1 MPFFGSKKKDLE
13 EKEGGAKEEKSAS
26 RMWIEENQFQTDD
39 KRKCRDVLFLILF
52 LAMWMGMFVI
62 AGVSVGKGEPKKL
75 FYGSDHAGR
84 QCGGKGSVVDGSDG
98 MKSVDYDFTKLTFTA
113 YPQLSK
119 DVKAA
124 YAAGIQDP
132 TKISV
137 TGECVAACPTVAGGL
152 RIAKTWPKGTAP
164 ATTALLTS
172 SGLVNAA
179 TCTPGTKCWE
189 STSVDTESLF
199 FRCLPSKKSS
209 STVTVECTVLNG
221 GTTPTGREAESVSCG
236 PGGQNQCEKKLAD
249 HFAANAATSAGCAT
263 SRITDLTRVIGSAAK
278 DPIYDQMS
286 GTFQKV
292 ARWVGDVEKS
302 AVPIL
307 LSGGL
312 CGMVF
317 SILYLYICGMCAT
330 LMVTIVVALI
340 MFTLIAITLYLASL
354 GNLINVSNYCSGAS
368 CAELSKAATATQDKE
383 SLYAALA
390 YVFAVIT
397 AIVFVMLIF
406 MRSRLKL
413 ATKMITMANGNM
425 MKRKSIFAW
434 PIIPTFFSLLFLV
447 YFVIIGAYIATVG
460 EVEYKDANGTV
471 VAKPAPGSTSAADV
485 AADYAG
491 SLSMQYLLAYH
502 LFGFLWTNNLLEAIG
517 AFVVASVVG
526 GVYWADEENKTRA
539 VRQGLRR
546 ALKFHLGSL
555 AFGSLVLS
563 IVEFVRIALEYIDH
577 KVKKAAEHNKILK
590 AALCCLKSFAYC
602 LQKCVEFINKN
613 CYILIACRGQSFCT
627 SAREA
632 FSIILSNIATI
643 ATVSTISNFLILLGK
658 VTITCLCM
666 LIFNGFINGASWVE
680 SIPTFQANVDMGD
693 ISSPIFPMLVV
704 CLFAFAVASYF
715 LNIYSMAIDTVL
727 MCYMVDTREYKVKF
741 GALFCDADPTL
752 DATLKLAD
760 AKYTMAI
767 HKSKGKRS
775 GKGGTPT
782 AESAVKTAELTTVS
796 AGAEA
801 EA

>member
-1 MPFFGSKKKDLE
+1 
-13 EKEGGAKEEKSAS
+13 
-26 RMWIEENQFQTDD
+26 
-39 KRKCRDVLFLILF
+39 
-52 LAMWMGMFVI
+52 
-62 AGVSVGKGEPKKL
+62 
-75 FYGSDHAGR
+75 
-84 QCGGKGSVVDGSDG
+84 
-98 MKSVDYDFTKLTFTA
+98 
-113 YPQLSK
+113 
-119 DVKAA
+119 
-124 YAAGIQDP
+124 
-132 TKISV
+132 
-137 TGECVAACPTVAGGL
+137 
-152 RIAKTWPKGTAP
+152 
-164 ATTALLTS
+164 
-172 SGLVNAA
+172 
-179 TCTPGTKCWE
+179 
-189 STSVDTESLF
+189 
-199 FRCLPSKKSS
+199 
-209 STVTVECTVLNG
+209 VECTVLNG
-221 GTTPTGREAESVSCG
+221 GATPTGNEASSVSCG
-236 PGGQNQCEKKLAD
+236 EGGQGQCEKKLDA
-249 HFAANAATSAGCAT
+249 HFAANAPGSAGCAT
-263 SRITDLTRVIGSAAK
+263 SRITDLTQVTGSAKK

-312 CGMVF
+312 CGMIF

-368 CAELSKAATATQDKE
+368 CAELSKSATATQDKE

-425 MKRKSIFAW
+425 MKRKSIFTW

-447 YFVIIGAYIATVG
+447 YFVVIGAYIATVG
-460 EVEYKDANGTV
+460 EVEYRDANGNV
-471 VAKPAPGSTSAADV
+471 VAKPDPTSASANAADV
-485 AADYAG
+485 AAEYAG
-491 SLSMQYLLAYH
+491 SVSMQYLLAYH

-526 GVYWADEENKTRA
+526 GVYWKDEENKTRA

-577 KVKKAAEHNKILK
+577 KVKKAAEHNKLLK
-590 AALCCLKSFAYC
+590 MALCCLKSFSYC

-680 SIPTFQANVDMGD
+680 SIPTLQANVDMGD

-741 GALFCDADPTL
+741 NALFCDADPTL

-796 AGAEA
+796 GGAEA